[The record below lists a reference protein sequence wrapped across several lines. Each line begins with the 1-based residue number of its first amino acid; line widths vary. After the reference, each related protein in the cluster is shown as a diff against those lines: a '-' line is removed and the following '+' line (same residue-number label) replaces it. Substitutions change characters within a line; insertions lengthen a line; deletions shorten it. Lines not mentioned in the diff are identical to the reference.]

1 MIADIAIGGV
11 LLPGLLVIALVA
23 LIGAAIILRLLTL
36 TGADRAFA
44 RRPLVELATFVILF
58 GLLAQYLPSS
68 GLMP

>member
-11 LLPGLLVIALVA
+11 LLPGLLVIAFVA
-23 LIGAAIILRLLTL
+23 LIGAAIVLRLLTL

-44 RRPLVELATFVILF
+44 RRPFVELAVFIILF

>member
-36 TGADRAFA
+36 TGADHAFA

>member
-23 LIGAAIILRLLTL
+23 LIGAAIVLRLLTL

-44 RRPLVELATFVILF
+44 HGPLVELAAFVILF

>member
-23 LIGAAIILRLLTL
+23 LIGAAIVLRLLTL

-44 RRPLVELATFVILF
+44 RRPIVELAVFIILF
-58 GLLAQYLPSS
+58 DLLAQYLPSS

>member
-11 LLPGLLVIALVA
+11 LLPGLLVIAFVA
-23 LIGAAIILRLLTL
+23 LIGAAIVLRLLTL

-44 RRPLVELATFVILF
+44 HRPFVELAAFIILF
-58 GLLAQYLPSS
+58 GLLAQHLPSS

>member
-23 LIGAAIILRLLTL
+23 LIGAAIILRFLTL

-58 GLLAQYLPSS
+58 GLLPQYLPSS